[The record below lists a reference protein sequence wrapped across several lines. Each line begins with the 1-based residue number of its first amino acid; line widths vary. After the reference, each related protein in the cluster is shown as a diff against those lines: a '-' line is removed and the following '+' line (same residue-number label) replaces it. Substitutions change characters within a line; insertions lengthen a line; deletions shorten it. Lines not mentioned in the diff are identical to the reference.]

1 MPVTELCLLRLKEGK
16 EWTSPEVLDGLRK
29 AKAVLEKVTD
39 STYHFLRCDENPDTC
54 YMHGGWPT
62 IDDHWNFVPSEENKV
77 LQAAIKD
84 IVTPEWAFHIDIDQ
98 AKTPLPAQSKVIAL
112 GRWYP
117 KEGKIDDLEN
127 LFTSVT
133 PTLAAGVGGEDKIT
147 RGRRLDKGYDPSIE
161 GEPRAEYVV
170 MSGWESIQAHED
182 FAKKFGESE
191 TSTQVQAL
199 VNGGDFFH
207 TTLLV

>member
-16 EWTSPEVLDGLRK
+16 EWTSSEVLDGLRK
-29 AKAVLEKVTD
+29 AKTVLERVTG
-39 STYHFLRCDENPDTC
+39 SAFHFLRCEEQPDTC
-54 YMHGGWPT
+54 YMHGGWET
-62 IDDHWNFVPSEENKV
+62 IDDHWKFVPSEANKE

-84 IVTPEWAFHIDIDQ
+84 IAIPEWAFHIDIDQ

-117 KEGKIDDLEN
+117 KEGKIDELEM

-147 RGRRLDKGYDPSIE
+147 RGRRLDKGFDPSIE
-161 GEPRAEYVV
+161 GEPKPEYVV
-170 MSGWESIQAHED
+170 MTGWESVQAHQD
-182 FAKKFGESE
+182 FAKRFGESE
-191 TSTQVQAL
+191 TASRIQSL
-199 VNGGDFFH
+199 VNGADFFH
-207 TTLLV
+207 ATVLV